1 MDCPAYIYSRSLGFY
16 VVGTSIV
23 PAARKHKRQNGRAA
37 LHILPRGMRDPHGE
51 EARSRQRLR
60 CPVRRLEPCGPWV
73 APPSRRG
80 ADAAPQ
86 DEVGGR
92 LACTPPMR

>member
-1 MDCPAYIYSRSLGFY
+1 MDCTADIYSRSLGFY

-60 CPVRRLEPCGPWV
+60 CPVRHLEPCGPRV
-73 APPSRRG
+73 AHPSRSG
-80 ADAAPQ
+80 EDATPK

-92 LACTPPMR
+92 LASAPLMR